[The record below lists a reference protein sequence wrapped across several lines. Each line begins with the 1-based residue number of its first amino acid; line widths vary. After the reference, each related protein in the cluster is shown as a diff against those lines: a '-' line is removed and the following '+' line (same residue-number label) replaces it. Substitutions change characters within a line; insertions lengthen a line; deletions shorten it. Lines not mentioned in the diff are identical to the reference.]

1 MEARCVGTRCGR
13 EFREIEFGERR
24 EREGFNKLILE
35 TRRAIVGRMLN
46 AANVKKS
53 VTCGNWRQVKETG
66 GDRMGLQIVS
76 HCRRLRLSFACQVSC
91 HPFVTNFE
99 CANVNIFPDGIS
111 GRVINRKGEGRG
123 VEVGKFEFKN
133 RY

>member
-13 EFREIEFGERR
+13 EFREIEFGEGRGR
-24 EREGFNKLILE
+24 VGFNKLILE

-53 VTCGNWRQVKETG
+53 VTCGNWRQVKKTG

-76 HCRRLRLSFACQVSC
+76 HLSAIKIKFRVPSFVPSLRNQL
-91 HPFVTNFE
+91 
-99 CANVNIFPDGIS
+99 
-111 GRVINRKGEGRG
+111 RMR
-123 VEVGKFEFKN
+123 
-133 RY
+133 